1 MLGAQHESTVENL
14 VNSRYRQTGKM
25 QWKREGAHSLLQVRA
40 ASYSNTLSKM
50 WNYVFSKPLKIIA

>member
-1 MLGAQHESTVENL
+1 
-14 VNSRYRQTGKM
+14 M